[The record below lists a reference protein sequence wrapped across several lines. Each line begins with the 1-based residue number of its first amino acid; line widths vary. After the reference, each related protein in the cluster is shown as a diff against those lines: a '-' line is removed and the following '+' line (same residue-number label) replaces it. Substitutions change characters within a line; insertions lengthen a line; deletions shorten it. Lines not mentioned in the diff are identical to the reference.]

1 MGNIVSNRR
10 NNSPNENDTTTL
22 IEYIDKIASNY
33 ILQQSNLDML
43 RFTDKE
49 YYDNMIILTSY
60 ILKNKLSSIDI
71 SLLKERVLNGNNTNN
86 NNHMIHYTNENKL
99 REITFQNEKKK
110 QKALLLISKFYVKIM
125 TLFSGITAIIDPQ
138 YV

>member
-1 MGNIVSNRR
+1 MGNIVSNSR
-10 NNSPNENDTTTL
+10 NNSTNENDTTTL

-138 YV
+138 